1 MAPQQSQPVPDRPL
15 LLLLLLL
22 LLFLLVLIDIA
33 FSALEI
39 SRWRSQLLVKKKKVM
54 EGEEGEEGEEGGIT
68 AGIPVQKDLC
78 FFRLAIRDV
87 RTGNVATEIHL
98 DLMGLLVRHDRQMM

>member
-54 EGEEGEEGEEGGIT
+54 EGEEGEEGGIT